1 MTNNNDVTEEL
12 DVYDRE
18 TDCFA
23 GAQSLHFIQE
33 TIRWIFH
40 ETDSEWT

>member
-1 MTNNNDVTEEL
+1 MIVRQTVL
-12 DVYDRE
+12 QVHSH
-18 TDCFA
+18 CI
-23 GAQSLHFIQE
+23 FIQE